1 MSNYQSNHDTLEE
14 LEEEVLEQT
23 STQPAKSRTEMPSTL
38 AEEVIPIQT
47 PSVTTKCANEEETMS
62 YSYSTYNDESVT
74 TKSANEEETML
85 YSYSKYNDESNPRAH
100 VHAFLTAWQA
110 NHLSQLP

>member
-38 AEEVIPIQT
+38 AEEVILIQT

-62 YSYSTYNDESVT
+62 YSYSKYNDESVT
-74 TKSANEEETML
+74 IKSTGLFLEHFGGLWKKQFVYRIKVACTMG
-85 YSYSKYNDESNPRAH
+85 A
-100 VHAFLTAWQA
+100 A
-110 NHLSQLP
+110 